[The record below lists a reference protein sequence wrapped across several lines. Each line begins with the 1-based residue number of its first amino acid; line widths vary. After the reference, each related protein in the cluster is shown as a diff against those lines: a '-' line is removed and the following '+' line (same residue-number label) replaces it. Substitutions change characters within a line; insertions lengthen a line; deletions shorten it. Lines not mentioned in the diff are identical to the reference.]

1 MEENG
6 LFEQL
11 KKEFDSD
18 FNESQDPVALL
29 DIAIEGYSSI
39 FNFKRFEI
47 SANHCIEKPLEKY
60 DILYSS
66 TELFLIREFYIHFIV
81 KKNNISDLEV
91 NEKYEPNS
99 WIGNLREWAL
109 DELSEPTG
117 PKLYYDIMINLYEFL
132 KWLRRYAKTKSKY
145 PDKYYAWYHK
155 IRIALGKAAKF
166 TPGARQEIINYG
178 KNEYGTKGH
187 GFYQAF
193 LDFDL
198 NDKPRFVNSLIPK
211 DKGKWKIII
220 REISQDDK
228 DVINYLK
235 KYPN

>member
-1 MEENG
+1 MDESTLLTDFKEK
-6 LFEQL
+6 FELTFQIS
-11 KKEFDSD
+11 KDKEAYVKMF
-18 FNESQDPVALL
+18 
-29 DIAIEGYSSI
+29 IEGLSLIFDEKKLDVSLKSWTDYPLEEFLIYYSSAQI
-39 FNFKRFEI
+39 YLIRQFRKFAVITGHDISESEGWMVEFKDLMNSEPFLPIEI
-47 SANHCIEKPLEKY
+47 SPPIYNYYRAH
-60 DILYSS
+60 
-66 TELFLIREFYIHFIV
+66 
-81 KKNNISDLEV
+81 
-91 NEKYEPNS
+91 
-99 WIGNLREWAL
+99 AL
-109 DELSEPTG
+109 
-117 PKLYYDIMINLYEFL
+117 NEFL
-132 KWLRRYAKTKSKY
+132 KWLRRRSKTKSEY

-155 IRIALGKAAKF
+155 IRIALGKAAQF

-198 NDKPRFVNSLIPK
+198 NDKSRFVNSLIPK

-220 REISQDDK
+220 KKISQDDK